1 MSGRD
6 DRNGSNGHF
15 WPRGRFRAIQ
25 TPLPAVLMQSLS
37 TCRRSTLPGPLPPV
51 EVVRRTAR
59 ARQKGQILAKSREL
73 TGDQFNVT
81 LCNLQW
87 QGSKESSRD
96 ASGTPWIAPIRRNDD
111 EPCPSALLIGS
122 AWFEPRPNGSKS
134 TQILHFESLLG
145 CFEADTLA
153 TSSMVMNY
161 RSRLR
166 RHGLLGPRCAPK
178 CRFGWTLK

>member
-1 MSGRD
+1 MREPITHTSASHALAFEADRRAGLSGRD
-6 DRNGSNGHF
+6 NRNGSNGHF

-111 EPCPSALLIGS
+111 EPCLGAHLIGS
-122 AWFEPRPNGSKS
+122 HRIGMVRAPPKWV
-134 TQILHFESLLG
+134 QIDS
-145 CFEADTLA
+145 D
-153 TSSMVMNY
+153 SS
-161 RSRLR
+161 
-166 RHGLLGPRCAPK
+166 
-178 CRFGWTLK
+178 F